1 MSADD
6 NKLLKKFK
14 KGDHESFEKIFNL
27 YSKSLFRFSLSY
39 LGSKE
44 AAEDV
49 VQEVFLKIWNNRK
62 GIKLGTSFKSYLFTI
77 TLNSIRKHFNKLSRS
92 NELKHDILY
101 DFSENKP
108 GFDGH
113 PGYQE
118 LLDKLDDLIKQMP
131 EKRKEAF
138 VKKKIEGKS
147 LKEISEELGVSTKT
161 VEYHITEAMKFLKT
175 EFDKL
180 RISGMV
186 FFHLFFPSKEN

>member
-1 MSADD
+1 MMITND

-27 YSKSLFRFSLSY
+27 YSKSMFRFSLRY

-62 GIKLGTSFKSYLFTI
+62 EIKLGTSFKSYLFTI

-101 DFSENKP
+101 DFSNNKP
-108 GFDGH
+108 IFDDH

-147 LKEISEELGVSTKT
+147 LKEISEELGISTKT

-180 RISGMV
+180 RIHGMV
-186 FFHLFFPSKEN
+186 FFHLFIQ